1 MGPVKDYL
9 LGIDLGTTNI
19 KAVIFDTRGESVAT
33 ASATYPLIMPGPNQ
47 VEQDAHAWW
56 SAAVEILRSVTSQAG
71 EAVTAAIRG
80 ISVSS
85 QLPSLL
91 PLDKDGNVLR
101 NAMIWMDKRS
111 RHELDEIL
119 DRMGREEYVAS
130 AGAQPDV
137 AFLPC
142 KLLWFKK
149 HEPELFARTHRVLQA
164 NGYLNYML
172 TGVIAMDIDQGA
184 LCQCLDLRTQ
194 TWSES
199 LSKAMGMDLNAIL
212 PQPVSSDTIIGHVT
226 QQAAKITGLKAGVP
240 VVAGASDA
248 TASMY
253 ATGLSRIGEAGESS
267 GTTSLLFVGH
277 TGPSAT
283 DIPVV
288 AKPCSIQGIPYFF
301 NAPINTSGASLKWY
315 LTNLG
320 KAEQDYADAHGINVY
335 DYLNQLALEAPA
347 GSNGLLYFP
356 YMLGERAPLWNSH
369 ATGMFIGLS
378 LDTERKHIIRSI
390 FEGTAFAVR
399 HVLDT
404 IKDAGARVD
413 CLRITGG
420 GSKSRTWCQIKAS
433 MLGVPVYTLDDK
445 TGDVPFGD
453 ALIAGHAVGLYPDFA
468 KSIQE
473 LIQIKDTIQPVE
485 EWARVYD
492 KLYPYYLS
500 MYRDLDSD
508 LKSLKETMDSIQ
520 TLSNSKGEQS

>member
-1 MGPVKDYL
+1 MRPVNDYL

-19 KAVIFDTRGESVAT
+19 KAVIFNIDGEAQAS
-33 ASATYPLIMPGPNQ
+33 ASATYPLIMPAPNQ
-47 VEQDAHAWW
+47 VEQDANAWW
-56 SAAVEILRSVTSQAG
+56 AAAVEILRTITGKVG
-71 EAVTAAIRG
+71 PEVTAAIRG
-80 ISVSS
+80 ISISS
-85 QLPSLL
+85 QLPSML
-91 PLDKDGNVLR
+91 PLAADGTVLR
-101 NAMIWMDKRS
+101 NAMIWMDKRAY
-111 RHELDEIL
+111 REMDEIL
-119 DRMGREEYVAS
+119 DTMGRQAYIES

-164 NGYLNYML
+164 NGFLNYKL
-172 TGVIAMDIDQGA
+172 TGVMAMDADQAA
-184 LCQCLDLRTQ
+184 LCQCLDLRTMQ
-194 TWSES
+194 WSDP
-199 LSKAMGMDLNAIL
+199 LSHAMGIDLNAIL
-212 PQPVSSDTIIGHVT
+212 PQPVSSDTIIGTVT
-226 QQAAKITGLKAGVP
+226 PQAAQETGLCAGIP

-288 AKPCSIQGIPYFF
+288 AKACSIQGIPYFF

-315 LTNLG
+315 LTTLG
-320 KAEQDYADAHGINVY
+320 AAEQAYADEHGINVY

-369 ATGMFIGLS
+369 AKGMFIGLS

-404 IKDAGARVD
+404 IKATGATVD

-420 GSKSRTWCQIKAS
+420 GAKSRTWCQIKAS

-453 ALIAGHAVGLYPDFA
+453 ALIAGHAVGVYPNFSE
-468 KSIQE
+468 SIQK
-473 LIQIKDTIQPVE
+473 LIQVKEVIEPIP
-485 EWARVYD
+485 EWTAVYD

-500 MYRDLDSD
+500 MYQHLDQDLQ
-508 LKSLKETMDSIQ
+508 SLKQTMDS
-520 TLSNSKGEQS
+520 L

>member
-1 MGPVKDYL
+1 MKDYL
-9 LGIDLGTTNI
+9 LGLDLGTTNI
-19 KAVIFDTRGESVAT
+19 KAVIFNTAGEALAS
-33 ASATYPLIMPGPNQ
+33 ASATYPLHMPAPNQ
-47 VEQDAHAWW
+47 VEQDAGEWW
-56 SAAVEILRSVTSQAG
+56 AAAVEILRSVTRQVGDEVVSG
-71 EAVTAAIRG
+71 IRG
-80 ISVSS
+80 ISISS

-91 PLDKDGNVLR
+91 PLDKAGNPLR
-101 NAMIWMDKRS
+101 RAMIWMDKRS
-111 RHELDEIL
+111 YRELDEIL
-119 DRMGREEYVAS
+119 DAMGQDAYVSS

-164 NGYLNYML
+164 NGWLNYKL
-172 TGVIAMDIDQGA
+172 TGVMAMDIDQAA
-184 LCQCLDLRTQ
+184 LCQCLDLRTME
-194 TWSES
+194 WSRS
-199 LSKAMGMDLNAIL
+199 LSEAMGMELSEIL
-212 PQPVSSDTIIGHVT
+212 PQPVPSDTVIGHVT
-226 QQAAKITGLKAGVP
+226 EEAARVTGLRSGIP

-288 AKPCSIQGIPYFF
+288 AKPCSIQGMPYFF

-315 LTNLG
+315 LTTLG
-320 KAEQDYADAHGINVY
+320 KAENDYADAHGINVY

-356 YMLGERAPLWNSH
+356 YMLGERAPLWNSY
-369 ATGMFIGLS
+369 AKGMFIGLS

-399 HVLDT
+399 HVIDT
-404 IKDAGARVD
+404 IKSAGARVD

-420 GSKSRTWCQIKAS
+420 GAKSRTWCQIKAS

-453 ALIAGHAVGLYPDFA
+453 ALIAGHAVGLYPDFSE
-468 KSIQE
+468 SIQK
-473 LIQIKDTIQPVE
+473 LIQVKEVIQPVE

-492 KLYPYYLS
+492 QLYPYYLS
-500 MYRDLDSD
+500 MYRHLDGD
-508 LKSLKETMDSIQ
+508 LKSLKETVESFGAI
-520 TLSNSKGEQS
+520 